1 MTAQVSGLIHGE
13 TDAMPLHFEI
23 LYNEYNIVGAFAVAA
38 LLCLP
43 ALVNLALKTFAD
55 GAEPD
60 LGRRAH

>member
-1 MTAQVSGLIHGE
+1 
-13 TDAMPLHFEI
+13 MPLHFEI